1 MTIQPISETSIPL
14 AFDRSIL
21 AGQLTPSSIRM
32 YARDFRT
39 YLTYARTL
47 DAALD
52 PTTLARWRALLTAV
66 VLHALLVTYQPGNT
80 RRTAQRVTGCEAPQS
95 GLTLMQRRHT
105 PARSPSSATCVPTC
119 LAASDSGEGMRGGQ
133 QQAPLEL
140 NPATGSGR

>member
-21 AGQLTPSSIRM
+21 AGQLTPSSINM

-52 PTTLARWRALLTAV
+52 PTTLAQWRALLTAG
-66 VLHALLVTYQPGNT
+66 VLPPSA
-80 RRTAQRVTGCEAPQS
+80 
-95 GLTLMQRRHT
+95 RHLSN
-105 PARSPSSATCVPTC
+105 R
-119 LAASDSGEGMRGGQ
+119 
-133 QQAPLEL
+133 
-140 NPATGSGR
+140 